1 MLIARFAT
9 AMCAELPPGDNGH
22 RLISGHLDGLVRGG
36 GLTAKGDT
44 KNSRPSEV
52 RRSEED

>member
-1 MLIARFAT
+1 
-9 AMCAELPPGDNGH
+9 MCAELPPGDNGH
-22 RLISGHLDGLVRGG
+22 RLISRHLDGIIRGG

-52 RRSEED
+52 RHSEQD